1 MIMDSRP
8 VPISDVPIAIREV
21 YKDKSPSYRQLY
33 AAVLDGSIPAERIKG
48 RWHVNGLTPVIEHF
62 RLGDKVRTIRTIP
75 TCSQPI
81 RRD

>member
-1 MIMDSRP
+1 MENSMIMDSRP

-48 RWHVNGLTPVIEHF
+48 RWHVAGLMPVIEHF
-62 RLGDKVRTIRTIP
+62 RLGDKV
-75 TCSQPI
+75 
-81 RRD
+81 